1 MVYQVIGVL
10 SVFAA
15 RAKNCSRIIV
25 TGNGNKNP
33 IGRKVLADI
42 TAMYGIEFIYP
53 EYAEYTTAIG
63 AGLSHWDRN
72 KE

>member
-15 RAKNCSRIIV
+15 RAGNTSRVII
-25 TGNGNKNP
+25 TGNGSNNQ
-33 IGRKVLADI
+33 IGQKVLADI
-42 TAMYGIEFIYP
+42 SSMYGIEFIYP

-63 AGLSHWDRN
+63 AGLSSV
-72 KE
+72 